1 MAHETEKLPL
11 RRLEQPIQKF
21 IKVAI
26 PTDLERL
33 QKHQMNIEKFQRG
46 QQWDRLHQEH
56 VNASR
61 TVQVSALE
69 AAHPALGSAGRHSHG
84 LAY

>member
-1 MAHETEKLPL
+1 MADETEKLSL

-33 QKHQMNIEKFQRG
+33 QKHQMNIEK
-46 QQWDRLHQEH
+46 
-56 VNASR
+56 V
-61 TVQVSALE
+61 
-69 AAHPALGSAGRHSHG
+69 
-84 LAY
+84 